1 MTTFK
6 PSPTFKLLAAL
17 ATFSMLASSP
27 GVAQQGE
34 AKTNAN
40 GRKDEMASLA
50 TTAPRSS
57 NVAVRTVNAN
67 STVWLAPI
75 GHRQPRATDIPVST
89 STDSFNFAQEDA
101 SVDRKIN
108 GICRGC

>member
-1 MTTFK
+1 MAKFG
-6 PSPTFKLLAAL
+6 PSATFKLP
-17 ATFSMLASSP
+17 ATLVAFSMLAVSP
-27 GVAQQGE
+27 GVAQHVKAETSNGE
-34 AKTNAN
+34 KV
-40 GRKDEMASLA
+40 EMAGLA

-57 NVAVRTVNAN
+57 NAAVRTVNAN

-75 GHRQPRATDIPVST
+75 GHRQPRVTDILVST

-101 SVDRKIN
+101 NVDRKIN